1 MSTVELSF
9 SPLPAHVRTARLIAS
24 AVARRVGVDAQV
36 LDEVRL
42 AVGEACTRAVEL
54 HRRSGVTDLI
64 RVSFSDGPTR
74 FVISVEDCA
83 RAADPDVPAPGSD
96 ALAELARTA
105 DVDGED
111 ALFEPLPAGVGIA
124 VIGELVDD
132 LDVEITDSGTSV
144 CMSWPLVPV
153 GTTVPGDLGAPSTSQ

>member
-24 AVARRVGVDAQV
+24 AVARRVGIEAQV

-64 RVSFSDGPTR
+64 RVSFT
-74 FVISVEDCA
+74 
-83 RAADPDVPAPGSD
+83 DVQN
-96 ALAELARTA
+96 ALSSALRTA
-105 DVDGED
+105 RGLTIPTAGAGGD
-111 ALFEPLPAGVGIA
+111 ASPMLGRPARDDAVRPCRGAPA
-124 VIGELVDD
+124 VIG
-132 LDVEITDSGTSV
+132 S
-144 CMSWPLVPV
+144 SWTIL
-153 GTTVPGDLGAPSTSQ
+153 TSTSPTPAPASA